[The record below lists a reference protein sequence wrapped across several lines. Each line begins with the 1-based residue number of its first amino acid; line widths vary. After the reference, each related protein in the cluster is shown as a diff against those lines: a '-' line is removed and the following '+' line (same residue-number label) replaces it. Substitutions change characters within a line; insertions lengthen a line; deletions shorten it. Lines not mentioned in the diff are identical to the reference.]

1 MALPMNATPIYTLQI
16 PSTNKEFK
24 YRPFLVKDE
33 KALLAAQQS
42 EDPTVMVDT
51 VRDVIRSCAKSD
63 IDVDTLASFDIEYI
77 FLKLRSVSVGEM
89 VELIFSCDEDH
100 GEDNE
105 KAQSK
110 VFIDLN
116 KVQIEKDKA
125 VDSKIPLFDNVGVV
139 MHYPTFETMKKLQ
152 DNKGD
157 EPDQV
162 FEVVTSCIDYV
173 YSDDEIFPAKEQ
185 SKEELYEFLN
195 NLTSDQFL
203 KIQEFFNNMPKLRV
217 NVQYKCPVCG
227 KEHDKYLEGL
237 QSFF

>member
-42 EDPTVMVDT
+42 EDQLVMVDT
-51 VRDVIRSCAKSD
+51 VRDVIRSCAKSEID
-63 IDVDTLASFDIEYI
+63 IDALASFDIEYI
-77 FLKLRSVSVGEM
+77 FLKLRAVSVGEM
-89 VELIFSCDEDH
+89 VELVFQCDEDH

-116 KVQIEKDKA
+116 KVAIKSDKK
-125 VDSKIPLFDNVGVV
+125 VDPKIPLFGDVGVV
-139 MHYPTFETMKKLQ
+139 MKYPTFETMKQLQ
-152 DNKGD
+152 ETDKA

-162 FEVVTSCIDYV
+162 FDVVTSCIEYV
-173 YSDDEIFPAKEQ
+173 YSADEIFYAKDQ

-195 NLTSDQFL
+195 NLTSEQFV
-203 KIQEFFNNMPKLRV
+203 KIQEFFNNMPKLSIDV
-217 NVQYKCPVCG
+217 EYKCPVCG
-227 KEHDKYLEGL
+227 KQHNKVLEGL